1 MCTLNQEELANIF
14 YENLNQISQSL
25 ISTFS
30 LKFERE
36 VDHLSLPLL
45 RWLDFR
51 LRYVDPRPRK
61 VVLSDKFPVSGL
73 SDEAL
78 SGLNRLIRIF
88 EAGGD
93 VNPYQGQGLVNFND
107 TSGRRKINRT
117 DGLWA
122 DWGVSHFHLSDGDV
136 VVGDYFVKRGDH
148 LLCIVEEDRVL
159 FIDARSHLRGVE
171 YADLDIMEIISDNW
185 PERMVQLKGV
195 LPGKAW
201 ERSEIYQMRRSG
213 VSAPLILGGKVY
225 VMASSGITSA
235 ATADVVTMAVNRC
248 RIYVNRLAEW
258 VVSPD
263 GDFVRTC
270 RGLSVDNPAFCLA
283 ITPRGFS
290 VYEENS
296 RAAFALG
303 DVGLKL
309 KWIDDLINTILP
321 SWALKAYFEA
331 VGG

>member
-14 YENLNQISQSL
+14 YENLNQISQGL
-25 ISTFS
+25 ISAFS

-51 LRYVDPRPRK
+51 LRYVNPRPRK
-61 VVLSDKFPVSGL
+61 VVLSDKFPISGL

-88 EAGGD
+88 ETGGD

-107 TSGRRKINRT
+107 TSGRRKSNRT

-171 YADLDIMEIISDNW
+171 YADLDIVEIIAGNW

-195 LPGKAW
+195 LPGKVC
-201 ERSEIYQMRRSG
+201 EGDEIYQMRRSG
-213 VSAPLILGGKVY
+213 VSAPLVLGGKVY
-225 VMASSGITSA
+225 FMAGSGITSA
-235 ATADVVTMAVNRC
+235 ATADVVTVAVNRC
-248 RIYVNRLAEW
+248 RLYVKRLAEW
-258 VVSPD
+258 VASPD

-270 RGLSVDNPAFCLA
+270 RWLSVDNPAFCLA
-283 ITPRGFS
+283 ITPRGLS

-296 RAAFALG
+296 RAAFSLSYMNF
-303 DVGLKL
+303 KL
-309 KWIDDLINTILP
+309 NWIDDLNSTVLP
-321 SWALKAYFEA
+321 SWALKVYLEA
-331 VGG
+331 AE